1 MDFKINLERGKWRV
15 SKMKFAKLIVIGLVL
30 IGVSFSYT
38 SSFVKTPVVKAKP
51 LTKNEYWDK
60 NAYWMGF
67 SQLDANYHQYLLAER
82 QKNPTV
88 MGNLL
93 FGAPAAA
100 SSAVASP
107 AVASPA
113 SAASVVTPVEEGL
126 DDQKTWFWGG
136 GKPVATDSS
145 VASPVSR
152 PSVGTTIEDDVED
165 ESAWY
170 YGSQPVATDSAPVS
184 RPSVDTTREEG
195 AGNGWFWSG
204 QDADGAAVGETDPEL
219 DSFDIMRMS
228 GPKGRRPRTQFKSVD
243 SILAGQDVSSEPT
256 SLVFGNDMD
265 NLVYLENALFDN
277 NYERLIAMTQAEKL
291 ALFQSRAGSED
302 PRAALL
308 AELQNKFGPLRY
320 SPSTSPRV
328 VAIGASSVVS
338 GDGDD
343 SDDLIDL
350 TGDGM
355 SARSVVSGD
364 GDDSDVFGDFI
375 AAVPPRVEK
384 AVNLVRLEED
394 LHTLGVEYSVYSN
407 QTLDDKLRS
416 KTTLLE
422 KDLEL

>member
-1 MDFKINLERGKWRV
+1 M
-15 SKMKFAKLIVIGLVL
+15 
-30 IGVSFSYT
+30 
-38 SSFVKTPVVKAKP
+38 
-51 LTKNEYWDK
+51 
-60 NAYWMGF
+60 
-67 SQLDANYHQYLLAER
+67 
-82 QKNPTV
+82 
-88 MGNLL
+88 
-93 FGAPAAA
+93 
-100 SSAVASP
+100 
-107 AVASPA
+107 
-113 SAASVVTPVEEGL
+113 
-126 DDQKTWFWGG
+126 
-136 GKPVATDSS
+136 
-145 VASPVSR
+145 
-152 PSVGTTIEDDVED
+152 
-165 ESAWY
+165 
-170 YGSQPVATDSAPVS
+170 S

>member
-1 MDFKINLERGKWRV
+1 
-15 SKMKFAKLIVIGLVL
+15 MKFAKLIVIGLVL

-38 SSFVKTPVVKAKP
+38 SSLAKKPVVKAK
-51 LTKNEYWDK
+51 LLNKDEYWAK
-60 NAYWMGF
+60 NAHWMGS

-88 MGNLL
+88 LSRLL

-136 GKPVATDSS
+136 GKPVATDSF
-145 VASPVSR
+145 VAIPVSR
-152 PSVGTTIEDDVED
+152 PSVGTTIEEDVED

-195 AGNGWFWSG
+195 AGNAWFWSG
-204 QDADGAAVGETDPEL
+204 QDADGAAAGETDPEL

-228 GPKGRRPRTQFKSVD
+228 GPKGRRPRTQFKTLD
-243 SILAGQDVSSEPT
+243 NTLLAGQDVSSEPT
-256 SLVFGNDMD
+256 SLVFGDDMD

-291 ALFQSRAGSED
+291 ALVQSRAGSED
-302 PRAALL
+302 QRAALL
-308 AELQNKFGPLRY
+308 VAIKAHLPERY
-320 SPSTSPRV
+320 SPQSSR
-328 VAIGASSVVS
+328 ASSVVS

-350 TGDGM
+350 IGDGM

-364 GDDSDVFGDFI
+364 GDDSDAFGDFI
-375 AAVPPRVEK
+375 AAEPPRVET
-384 AVNLVRLEED
+384 AVNLVRLEKD
-394 LHTLGVEYSVYSN
+394 IHALGVEYSVYSN

-416 KTTLLE
+416 KTALLE
-422 KDLEL
+422 SNLVL